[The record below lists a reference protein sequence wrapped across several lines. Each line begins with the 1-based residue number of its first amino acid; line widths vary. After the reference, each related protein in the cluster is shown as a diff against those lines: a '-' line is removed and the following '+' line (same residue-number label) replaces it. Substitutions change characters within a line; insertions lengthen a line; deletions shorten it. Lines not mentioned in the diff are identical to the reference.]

1 MEGVEYPYNA
11 YDPWSDRAHV
21 AAVHPFDPFE
31 DTVLAPSNVRGIQAR
46 AYWAEYS
53 EYLLVPELL
62 RFSSGADLLAQ
73 LNAMEGRKVSARMGA
88 AYRND
93 LKETHGTGTIEA
105 KELKVALRALGFE
118 PKKEELKKLVSDLDK
133 SGSSHGQGMLDFNE
147 FLEIMTAKMSEKDSK
162 ETGCSGIVCLGGQA
176 AVNEVPY
183 VFFPRLPRCLRTP
196 AGVGGTGHRPF
207 GKEQIVKAFQLFKGP
222 TGKISFEDLKAV
234 ARELGENM
242 SDEEL
247 QEMIREADKDD
258 DGEDDYC
265 DCADGSDEPL
275 TAACAGVSAGHR
287 AAPAAAP
294 RFRCSNAGSIPRT
307 VYSSMVDDGIA
318 DCCDGSDERSAGR
331 PAAKTATGACSAEL
345 RAVARRVAALLALE
359 RQGEVLKQEHLEQLQ
374 LRRAK
379 ARENLQHAEL
389 QAQPKPLTKEEVE
402 GPGRAL
408 LRCFKKAGEKM
419 DLAANASCVP
429 AEQCWAVCAYLC
441 ADSRHFNGTC
451 ALQRDDGIPSGDA
464 KEWVFFGYDPDALRM
479 EQSLSG
485 FEEEMGE
492 EGIIEAAAVEHLVLL
507 EGWSNNDA
515 RWLELR
521 QKLARLQRKSRGVL
535 EELQEAKTESGMM
548 DLVKTGQLGPQGAY
562 HGLHGQCLN
571 LTQDQYVGTTAVREQ
586 WHTFFYSI
594 CFYQKATQQEIKSAV
609 AGETACDESGTCEE
623 VKVEEAQVIF
633 LGRPVGFWK
642 PGLNAQRVG
651 LPELFFEPS
660 EHTMIFAGGQP
671 CGATPRAVA
680 VHFVC
685 GVDVGLARLEEVK
698 TCLYVAEA
706 VHPGACNLSLGWQG
720 DLAMRVMQSQWD
732 SDSNPTRTVVA
743 TIRSPPVGIRSFGR
757 SRLNPQNDG
766 RAWRPVMG

>member
-1 MEGVEYPYNA
+1 MACLLEGKEV
-11 YDPWSDRAHV
+11 D
-21 AAVHPFDPFE
+21 
-31 DTVLAPSNVRGIQAR
+31 L
-46 AYWAEYS
+46 
-53 EYLLVPELL
+53 
-62 RFSSGADLLAQ
+62 ADL
-73 LNAMEGRKVSARMGA
+73 
-88 AYRND
+88 
-93 LKETHGTGTIEA
+93 
-105 KELKVALRALGFE
+105 
-118 PKKEELKKLVSDLDK
+118 
-133 SGSSHGQGMLDFNE
+133 
-147 FLEIMTAKMSEKDSK
+147 
-162 ETGCSGIVCLGGQA
+162 
-176 AVNEVPY
+176 
-183 VFFPRLPRCLRTP
+183 P
-196 AGVGGTGHRPF
+196 ASV
-207 GKEQIVKAFQLFKGP
+207 I
-222 TGKISFEDLKAV
+222 
-234 ARELGENM
+234 N
-242 SDEEL
+242 
-247 QEMIREADKDD
+247 
-258 DGEDDYC
+258 DDYC

-389 QAQPKPLTKEEVE
+389 QAQPWLEAMQNVTKKLNKIMKKKDKNKKPLTKEEVE

-479 EQSLSG
+479 EQMMAQYG
-485 FEEEMGE
+485 KGE

-706 VHPGACNLSLGWQG
+706 VHPGACNLQRWPLPLRAADEESVRQWLLLQAEGLQLDGLADWERVLHSSRSVQAWFSGLHRDEKEPLFTGAQLMASVSSTLELGYAVVAPAVALLPEWHTVGAWAAPMQVQLRQLSWETWEQMQAHSMHFLG
-720 DLAMRVMQSQWD
+720 TDLAAAASHLEQLALPARVAAWQALGKWEASWVAARSAPRLPVVDAFEAERPPGRRFRIPAEPLDFALVGLYLSMIQALMLQALVTVLGCLCRCCWCRRRTPRPALPVTPAAPAAAPAPQSPEG
-732 SDSNPTRTVVA
+732 SPSNPSQQ
-743 TIRSPPVGIRSFGR
+743 RSPKKGPRS
-757 SRLNPQNDG
+757 PHWVAQTE
-766 RAWRPVMG
+766 